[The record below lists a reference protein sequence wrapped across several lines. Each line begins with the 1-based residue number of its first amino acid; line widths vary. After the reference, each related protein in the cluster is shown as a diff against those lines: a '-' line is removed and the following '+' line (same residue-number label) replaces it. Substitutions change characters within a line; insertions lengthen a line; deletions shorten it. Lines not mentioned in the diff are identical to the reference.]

1 MNEGELGGARVEG
14 NTHAVAI
21 KAPMRRAPNVA
32 GTSTIL
38 PRDDQEVDA
47 R

>member
-1 MNEGELGGARVEG
+1 MYEGELGAARIKG
-14 NTHAVAI
+14 DTHAVAI

-38 PRDDQEVDA
+38 ARDDQQVDW
-47 R
+47 

>member
-1 MNEGELGGARVEG
+1 MVTTPDR
-14 NTHAVAI
+14 AVAI

-38 PRDDQEVDA
+38 ARDDREVDA
-47 R
+47 RGCSM